1 MIARIVVCL
10 LAAVLI
16 FGQQAKKTNKRPMD
30 VQPRVVT
37 PGPVGALTSPPSDA
51 VVLFNGR
58 DMDGWLKDDGAAAQC
73 TVESEEMV
81 CASGVGD
88 VHTREQF
95 SDAQIHL
102 EFKVPAMPEQEGQ
115 MKGNSGVYLQDCY
128 ELQVLDGYNNPTYA
142 DGTVGSLYGFAPPL
156 VNASRKPE
164 EWQSYDIFFRAP
176 RCDRD
181 GAVTESG
188 FATVLLNGVM
198 VQQNTKLDRK
208 GAGCRKETMCGP
220 GALRLQDHSGF
231 PNAPHTVMKFRNL
244 WLRKLD

>member
-1 MIARIVVCL
+1 MIARIAICL

-16 FGQQAKKTNKRPMD
+16 FAQQAKKRSMD

-37 PGPVGALTSPPSDA
+37 PGPEGPITSPPSDA

-58 DMDGWLKDDGAAAQC
+58 DMTGWLKDDGGAAQC
-73 TVESEEMV
+73 TVENEEMV
-81 CASGVGD
+81 CASGSGD
-88 VHTREQF
+88 VHTQEQF
-95 SDAQIHL
+95 SDAQLHL
-102 EFKVPAMPEQEGQ
+102 EFKIPNMPEQEGQ

-142 DGTVGSLYGFAPPL
+142 DGTVGALYGFSPPL

-181 GAVTESG
+181 GAVTEPG

-220 GALRLQDHSGF
+220 GPLRLQDHSGF